1 MIPPTRRVAERVDRR
16 SVPRGG
22 RRETDRRS
30 GRHPNV
36 LVADSYEGARVPCVR
51 YLQHLGFRVEQA
63 ADGEQAL
70 ALIRATPPDLIVT
83 EQRLPK
89 MPASR
94 LKQRLAQHERT
105 QHIPIIV
112 TVSDFDLGDADRES
126 QGMASV
132 LVKPFPL
139 TAMINEVRRVLRRR
153 NRASGI
159 G

>member
-1 MIPPTRRVAERVDRR
+1 MIPANRRAARQGDRR

-22 RRETDRRS
+22 RRQTDRA

-51 YLQHLGFRVEQA
+51 YLQHLGFRVDEA

-70 ALIRATPPDLIVT
+70 ALIRVAPPHLIMA

-89 MPASR
+89 MPAWR
-94 LKQRLAQHERT
+94 LKQRLALSERT

-112 TVSDFDLGDADRES
+112 TVSDFNLAASDRES

-139 TAMINEVRRVLRRR
+139 AAMISEVRRVLRA
-153 NRASGI
+153 RAERF
-159 G
+159 

>member
-1 MIPPTRRVAERVDRR
+1 MSSPNRRAARLVDRR
-16 SVPRGG
+16 KMPRGG
-22 RRETDRRS
+22 RRQTDRS

-51 YLQHLGFRVEQA
+51 YLQHLGFHVDQA
-63 ADGEQAL
+63 ADGEQAM
-70 ALIRATPPDLIVT
+70 ALIRDTPPHLIVA

-89 MPASR
+89 MPAWR

-112 TVSDFDLGDADRES
+112 TVSDFNLAGADRES

-132 LVKPFPL
+132 LVKPFQL
-139 TAMINEVRRVLRRR
+139 AAMISEVRRVLRRG
-153 NRASGI
+153 NRVI

>member
-1 MIPPTRRVAERVDRR
+1 MSFPNRRFARQVDRR
-16 SVPRGG
+16 RVPRGG
-22 RRETDRRS
+22 RRQKDRS
-30 GRHPNV
+30 GRHPNL

-51 YLQHLGFRVEQA
+51 YLQHLGFRVDQA

-70 ALIRATPPDLIVT
+70 ALIRATPPHLILA

-89 MPASR
+89 MPAWR

-112 TVSDFDLGDADRES
+112 TVSDFNLAGGDRES

-139 TAMINEVRRVLRRR
+139 AAMISEVRRVLRA
-153 NRASGI
+153 RAERY
-159 G
+159 